1 MLPDRKFSYS
11 SGGDIQIF
19 WLIWTSLLDLLDIV
33 CVGAQTPVKPVINS
47 SLVKKFNMNKITAK
61 IPLLKIFL
69 PRWQKYEVSK
79 DVSVGYAVRTLE
91 RRKLEFAITKVW
103 EWYFCISVLG
113 LPESQK
119 KSNQAAKQ
127 SDGKNEVCET
137 QQLYLT
143 LALVRVEISRD
154 RKQETFFTV
163 HPAITHHLNLSSV
176 TRQTKSLPNELTAC

>member
-103 EWYFCISVLG
+103 EWCFCISVLG

-127 SDGKNEVCET
+127 WWEECSMWNSAALSHPCPGESWDLQGQKARDILHSTPSYYTSLKPIFSDKANKIAT
-137 QQLYLT
+137 
-143 LALVRVEISRD
+143 
-154 RKQETFFTV
+154 
-163 HPAITHHLNLSSV
+163 
-176 TRQTKSLPNELTAC
+176 